1 MDLAGSE
8 RVSLTKAAGERLKE
22 GANIN
27 KSLSVLGNVIRQ
39 LSEGKEFISY
49 RDSKLTRLLS
59 QALGDVYGSV
69 VKPLVDSF
77 MEGFNATIFAYGQ
90 TSSGK
95 THTILGNK
103 TDPGLFQLVSNQLF
117 QHVADQVDKRYL
129 IRCSYIEIYNEK
141 INDLLD
147 KSNQGLTIRE
157 DIKGNVLLDA
167 REAVVDN
174 VDKVMENMMQGNKI
188 RRVAATRM
196 NERSSRS
203 HTIFRIILESKDANQ
218 KDGPVHIS
226 YLNLMDLAGSERVSL
241 TKAAGERLKEGANI
255 NKSLSVLGNVIR
267 QLSEGKEFISYRD
280 SKLTRL
286 LSQALGDVYGSV
298 VKPLVD
304 SFMEGFNATI
314 FAYGQTSSGKT
325 HTILGNK
332 TDPGLFQLVSNQLF
346 QHVADQVDKRYLI
359 RCSYI
364 EIYNEKINDLLD
376 KSNQGLTIREDIKGN
391 VLLDAREAVVDN
403 VDKVMENMMQG
414 NKIRRVAATRM
425 NERSSRSHTIFRI
438 ILESKDANQKDGP
451 VHISY
456 LNLMDLAGSERVSL
470 TKAAGERLKEGAN
483 INKSLSVLGNVI
495 RQLSEGKEFISYR
508 DSKLTRLL
516 SQALGDVY
524 GSVVKPLVDSFMEG
538 FNATIFA
545 YGQTSSGKTHTIL
558 GNKTDPGLFQLVSN
572 QLFQHVADQVDKR
585 YLIRCSYI
593 EIYNEKI
600 NDLLDKSNQGLT
612 IREDIKGNVLLDAR
626 EAVVDN
632 VDKVMENMMQGNKI
646 RRVAATRMNERSSRS
661 HTIFRIIL
669 ESKDAN
675 QKDGPVHISYLNL
688 MDLAGSERVSLTK
701 AAGERLKE
709 GANINKSLSVL
720 GNVIRQLSEG
730 KEFISYRDSKLTR
743 LLSQALGD
751 VYGSVVK
758 PLVDSFMEGFN
769 ATIFAYGQTSSGKTH
784 TILGNKTDPGLFQ
797 LVSNQLFQ
805 HVADQVDKRYLIG
818 CSYIE
823 IYNEKINDLLDKSNQ
838 GLTIREDI
846 KGNVLLDAREAVVD
860 NVDQVMENMM
870 QGNKIRRVAATRINE
885 RSSRSHTIFR
895 IILESKDANQKDGP
909 VHISYLNLMDL
920 AGSERVSLTK
930 AAGERLKEG
939 ANINKSLS
947 VLGNVIR
954 QLSEGKEFI
963 SYRDS
968 KLTRLLSQ
976 ALGDVY
982 GSVVKPLV
990 DSFMEGFN
998 ATIFAYGQTSS
1009 GKTHTIL
1016 GNKTDP
1022 GLFQL
1027 VSNQLFQHV
1036 ADQVDKRYL
1045 IRCSYI
1051 EIYNE
1056 KINDLLDKSNQGLT
1070 IREDIKGNVLLDA
1083 REAVVD
1089 NVDKVMENMMQGNK
1103 IRRVAA
1109 TRMNE
1114 RSSRSHTIFRIILE
1128 SKDANQK
1135 DGPVHISYL
1144 NLMDLAGSER
1154 VSLTKAAGERLK
1166 EGANINKSL
1175 SVLGNVIRQLSEGKE
1190 FISYRDSKLTRLL
1203 SQALGDVY
1211 GSVVKPLVDSF
1222 MEGFNATIF
1231 AYGQTSSGKT
1241 HTILGNKTDPGLF
1254 QLVSNQL
1261 FQHVADQVDKR
1272 YLIRCSYIEIYNE
1285 KINDLLDKSNQGLTI
1300 REDIKGNVLLDARE
1314 AVVDNVDKVM
1324 ENMMQGNKIRRVAA
1338 TRMNERSSRSHTIF
1352 RIILESKDANQK
1364 DGPVHISYLNL
1375 MDLAGSERVSLT
1387 KAAGERLKEGANINK
1402 SCQY

>member
-1 MDLAGSE
+1 MIHREVADGL
-8 RVSLTKAAGERLKE
+8 ERLW
-22 GANIN
+22 
-27 KSLSVLGNVIRQ
+27 NVRVNCIWEADESSRHGEVYIFDHVFKQ
-39 LSEGKEFISY
+39 ECTNS
-49 RDSKLTRLLS
+49 
-59 QALGDVYGSV
+59 DVYGSV

-147 KSNQGLTIRE
+147 KSNQE

-286 LSQALGDVYGSV
+286 LSQALGERLWNVRVNCIWEADESSRHGEVYIFDHVFNQECTNSDVYGSV

-376 KSNQGLTIREDIKGN
+376 KSNQGLTMRRYQRKC
-391 VLLDAREAVVDN
+391 AAMEAVVDN

-516 SQALGDVY
+516 SQALGGNAKSLIIGNIRPMIHREVADGLERLWNVRVNCIWEADESSRHGEVYIFDHVFNQECTNSDVY

-612 IREDIKGNVLLDAR
+612 
-626 EAVVDN
+626 
-632 VDKVMENMMQGNKI
+632 M
-646 RRVAATRMNERSSRS
+646 RRYQRKCAA
-661 HTIFRIIL
+661 
-669 ESKDAN
+669 
-675 QKDGPVHISYLNL
+675 
-688 MDLAGSERVSLTK
+688 
-701 AAGERLKE
+701 
-709 GANINKSLSVL
+709 
-720 GNVIRQLSEG
+720 
-730 KEFISYRDSKLTR
+730 
-743 LLSQALGD
+743 
-751 VYGSVVK
+751 
-758 PLVDSFMEGFN
+758 
-769 ATIFAYGQTSSGKTH
+769 
-784 TILGNKTDPGLFQ
+784 
-797 LVSNQLFQ
+797 
-805 HVADQVDKRYLIG
+805 
-818 CSYIE
+818 
-823 IYNEKINDLLDKSNQ
+823 
-838 GLTIREDI
+838 
-846 KGNVLLDAREAVVD
+846 
-860 NVDQVMENMM
+860 
-870 QGNKIRRVAATRINE
+870 
-885 RSSRSHTIFR
+885 
-895 IILESKDANQKDGP
+895 
-909 VHISYLNLMDL
+909 
-920 AGSERVSLTK
+920 
-930 AAGERLKEG
+930 
-939 ANINKSLS
+939 
-947 VLGNVIR
+947 
-954 QLSEGKEFI
+954 
-963 SYRDS
+963 
-968 KLTRLLSQ
+968 
-976 ALGDVY
+976 
-982 GSVVKPLV
+982 
-990 DSFMEGFN
+990 
-998 ATIFAYGQTSS
+998 
-1009 GKTHTIL
+1009 
-1016 GNKTDP
+1016 
-1022 GLFQL
+1022 
-1027 VSNQLFQHV
+1027 
-1036 ADQVDKRYL
+1036 
-1045 IRCSYI
+1045 
-1051 EIYNE
+1051 
-1056 KINDLLDKSNQGLT
+1056 
-1070 IREDIKGNVLLDA
+1070 
-1083 REAVVD
+1083 
-1089 NVDKVMENMMQGNK
+1089 
-1103 IRRVAA
+1103 
-1109 TRMNE
+1109 
-1114 RSSRSHTIFRIILE
+1114 
-1128 SKDANQK
+1128 
-1135 DGPVHISYL
+1135 
-1144 NLMDLAGSER
+1144 
-1154 VSLTKAAGERLK
+1154 
-1166 EGANINKSL
+1166 
-1175 SVLGNVIRQLSEGKE
+1175 
-1190 FISYRDSKLTRLL
+1190 
-1203 SQALGDVY
+1203 
-1211 GSVVKPLVDSF
+1211 
-1222 MEGFNATIF
+1222 
-1231 AYGQTSSGKT
+1231 
-1241 HTILGNKTDPGLF
+1241 
-1254 QLVSNQL
+1254 
-1261 FQHVADQVDKR
+1261 
-1272 YLIRCSYIEIYNE
+1272 
-1285 KINDLLDKSNQGLTI
+1285 
-1300 REDIKGNVLLDARE
+1300 
-1314 AVVDNVDKVM
+1314 
-1324 ENMMQGNKIRRVAA
+1324 
-1338 TRMNERSSRSHTIF
+1338 
-1352 RIILESKDANQK
+1352 
-1364 DGPVHISYLNL
+1364 
-1375 MDLAGSERVSLT
+1375 
-1387 KAAGERLKEGANINK
+1387 
-1402 SCQY
+1402 

>member
-1 MDLAGSE
+1 MIHREVADGL
-8 RVSLTKAAGERLKE
+8 ERLW
-22 GANIN
+22 
-27 KSLSVLGNVIRQ
+27 NVRVNCIWEADESSRHGEVYIFDHVFKQ
-39 LSEGKEFISY
+39 ECTNS
-49 RDSKLTRLLS
+49 
-59 QALGDVYGSV
+59 DVYGSV

-516 SQALGDVY
+516 SQALGGNAKSLIIGNVTLAAEEETR
-524 GSVVKPLVDSFMEG
+524 STPEFAQSTKTVK
-538 FNATIFA
+538 
-545 YGQTSSGKTHTIL
+545 
-558 GNKTDPGLFQLVSN
+558 NKTKVNILSATEETLQGYQNLT
-572 QLFQHVADQVDKR
+572 R
-585 YLIRCSYI
+585 
-593 EIYNEKI
+593 
-600 NDLLDKSNQGLT
+600 DLETRLKKQAIKLKEMDKSKQ
-612 IREDIKGNVLLDAR
+612 EYLL
-626 EAVVDN
+626 E
-632 VDKVMENMMQGNKI
+632 I
-646 RRVAATRMNERSSRS
+646 
-661 HTIFRIIL
+661 
-669 ESKDAN
+669 
-675 QKDGPVHISYLNL
+675 
-688 MDLAGSERVSLTK
+688 
-701 AAGERLKE
+701 ERLKTE
-709 GANINKSLSVL
+709 VSIVGRFQMGASASTPKKTLRRHTFGHY
-720 GNVIRQLSEG
+720 GNVSPKKASLG
-730 KEFISYRDSKLTR
+730 YMPLKNYPPKE
-743 LLSQALGD
+743 
-751 VYGSVVK
+751 
-758 PLVDSFMEGFN
+758 E
-769 ATIFAYGQTSSGKTH
+769 SSGREMRPIQEETYEEALAEAESV
-784 TILGNKTDPGLFQ
+784 IAED
-797 LVSNQLFQ
+797 V
-805 HVADQVDKRYLIG
+805 QVYL
-818 CSYIE
+818 
-823 IYNEKINDLLDKSNQ
+823 K
-838 GLTIREDI
+838 
-846 KGNVLLDAREAVVD
+846 D
-860 NVDQVMENMM
+860 NSKNWKNLSMSLEN
-870 QGNKIRRVAATRINE
+870 
-885 RSSRSHTIFR
+885 S
-895 IILESKDANQKDGP
+895 
-909 VHISYLNLMDL
+909 LN
-920 AGSERVSLTK
+920 
-930 AAGERLKEG
+930 
-939 ANINKSLS
+939 
-947 VLGNVIR
+947 
-954 QLSEGKEFI
+954 
-963 SYRDS
+963 
-968 KLTRLLSQ
+968 
-976 ALGDVY
+976 
-982 GSVVKPLV
+982 
-990 DSFMEGFN
+990 
-998 ATIFAYGQTSS
+998 
-1009 GKTHTIL
+1009 
-1016 GNKTDP
+1016 
-1022 GLFQL
+1022 
-1027 VSNQLFQHV
+1027 
-1036 ADQVDKRYL
+1036 
-1045 IRCSYI
+1045 
-1051 EIYNE
+1051 
-1056 KINDLLDKSNQGLT
+1056 
-1070 IREDIKGNVLLDA
+1070 
-1083 REAVVD
+1083 
-1089 NVDKVMENMMQGNK
+1089 
-1103 IRRVAA
+1103 
-1109 TRMNE
+1109 
-1114 RSSRSHTIFRIILE
+1114 
-1128 SKDANQK
+1128 
-1135 DGPVHISYL
+1135 
-1144 NLMDLAGSER
+1144 
-1154 VSLTKAAGERLK
+1154 
-1166 EGANINKSL
+1166 
-1175 SVLGNVIRQLSEGKE
+1175 
-1190 FISYRDSKLTRLL
+1190 
-1203 SQALGDVY
+1203 
-1211 GSVVKPLVDSF
+1211 
-1222 MEGFNATIF
+1222 
-1231 AYGQTSSGKT
+1231 
-1241 HTILGNKTDPGLF
+1241 
-1254 QLVSNQL
+1254 
-1261 FQHVADQVDKR
+1261 
-1272 YLIRCSYIEIYNE
+1272 
-1285 KINDLLDKSNQGLTI
+1285 
-1300 REDIKGNVLLDARE
+1300 
-1314 AVVDNVDKVM
+1314 
-1324 ENMMQGNKIRRVAA
+1324 
-1338 TRMNERSSRSHTIF
+1338 
-1352 RIILESKDANQK
+1352 
-1364 DGPVHISYLNL
+1364 
-1375 MDLAGSERVSLT
+1375 
-1387 KAAGERLKEGANINK
+1387 
-1402 SCQY
+1402 

>member
-1 MDLAGSE
+1 MIHREVADGLERLWNHVADQVDKRYLIRFSYIEIYNEKINDLLDKSNQGLTIREDIKGNVLLDAREAVVDNVDQVMENMMQSNKIRRVAATRMNERSSRSHTIFRIILESKDANQKDGPVHISYLNLMDLAGSERVSLTKAAGERLKEGANINKSLSVLGNVIRLSEGKEFISYRDSKLTRLLSQALGGNVLLDAREAVLDNVDKVMENMMQGNKIRRVAATRMNERSSRSHTIFRIILESKDANQKDGPVHISYLNLMDLAGSE

-59 QALGDVYGSV
+59 QALGGNVLLDAREAV
-69 VKPLVDSF
+69 VDNVDKV
-77 MEGFNATIFAYGQ
+77 MENMMQGNKIRRVAATRMNERSSRSHTIFRIILESKDANQKDGPVHISYLNLMDLAGSERVSLTKAAGERLKEGANINKSLSVLGNVIRQ
-90 TSSGK
+90 LSEGKEFISYRDSKLTRLLSQALGGNVLLDAREAVVDNVDKVMENMMQGNKIRRVAATRMNERSSRS
-95 THTILGNK
+95 HTIFRIILESKDANQKDGPVHISYLNLMDLAGSERVSPTKAAGERLKEGANINKSLSVLGNVIR
-103 TDPGLFQLVSNQLF
+103 QLSEGKEFISYRDSKLTRLLSQALGGNVLLDAREAVVDNVDKVMENMMQGNKIRRVAATRMNERSSRSHTIFRIILESKDANQKDGPVHISYLNLMDLAGSERVSLTKA
-117 QHVADQVDKRYL
+117 ADQVDKRYL

-516 SQALGDVY
+516 SQALG
-524 GSVVKPLVDSFMEG
+524 G
-538 FNATIFA
+538 NAK
-545 YGQTSSGKTHTIL
+545 S
-558 GNKTDPGLFQLVSN
+558 
-572 QLFQHVADQVDKR
+572 
-585 YLIRCSYI
+585 LII
-593 EIYNEKI
+593 
-600 NDLLDKSNQGLT
+600 
-612 IREDIKGNVLLDAR
+612 GNVTLAAEEETR
-626 EAVVDN
+626 STPEFAQSTKTV
-632 VDKVMENMMQGNKI
+632 KNK
-646 RRVAATRMNERSSRS
+646 R
-661 HTIFRIIL
+661 
-669 ESKDAN
+669 K
-675 QKDGPVHISYLNL
+675 
-688 MDLAGSERVSLTK
+688 
-701 AAGERLKE
+701 
-709 GANINKSLSVL
+709 
-720 GNVIRQLSEG
+720 
-730 KEFISYRDSKLTR
+730 
-743 LLSQALGD
+743 
-751 VYGSVVK
+751 
-758 PLVDSFMEGFN
+758 
-769 ATIFAYGQTSSGKTH
+769 
-784 TILGNKTDPGLFQ
+784 
-797 LVSNQLFQ
+797 
-805 HVADQVDKRYLIG
+805 
-818 CSYIE
+818 
-823 IYNEKINDLLDKSNQ
+823 
-838 GLTIREDI
+838 
-846 KGNVLLDAREAVVD
+846 
-860 NVDQVMENMM
+860 
-870 QGNKIRRVAATRINE
+870 
-885 RSSRSHTIFR
+885 
-895 IILESKDANQKDGP
+895 
-909 VHISYLNLMDL
+909 
-920 AGSERVSLTK
+920 
-930 AAGERLKEG
+930 
-939 ANINKSLS
+939 
-947 VLGNVIR
+947 
-954 QLSEGKEFI
+954 
-963 SYRDS
+963 
-968 KLTRLLSQ
+968 
-976 ALGDVY
+976 
-982 GSVVKPLV
+982 
-990 DSFMEGFN
+990 
-998 ATIFAYGQTSS
+998 
-1009 GKTHTIL
+1009 
-1016 GNKTDP
+1016 
-1022 GLFQL
+1022 
-1027 VSNQLFQHV
+1027 
-1036 ADQVDKRYL
+1036 
-1045 IRCSYI
+1045 
-1051 EIYNE
+1051 
-1056 KINDLLDKSNQGLT
+1056 
-1070 IREDIKGNVLLDA
+1070 
-1083 REAVVD
+1083 
-1089 NVDKVMENMMQGNK
+1089 
-1103 IRRVAA
+1103 
-1109 TRMNE
+1109 
-1114 RSSRSHTIFRIILE
+1114 
-1128 SKDANQK
+1128 
-1135 DGPVHISYL
+1135 
-1144 NLMDLAGSER
+1144 
-1154 VSLTKAAGERLK
+1154 
-1166 EGANINKSL
+1166 
-1175 SVLGNVIRQLSEGKE
+1175 
-1190 FISYRDSKLTRLL
+1190 
-1203 SQALGDVY
+1203 
-1211 GSVVKPLVDSF
+1211 
-1222 MEGFNATIF
+1222 
-1231 AYGQTSSGKT
+1231 
-1241 HTILGNKTDPGLF
+1241 
-1254 QLVSNQL
+1254 
-1261 FQHVADQVDKR
+1261 
-1272 YLIRCSYIEIYNE
+1272 
-1285 KINDLLDKSNQGLTI
+1285 
-1300 REDIKGNVLLDARE
+1300 
-1314 AVVDNVDKVM
+1314 
-1324 ENMMQGNKIRRVAA
+1324 
-1338 TRMNERSSRSHTIF
+1338 
-1352 RIILESKDANQK
+1352 
-1364 DGPVHISYLNL
+1364 
-1375 MDLAGSERVSLT
+1375 
-1387 KAAGERLKEGANINK
+1387 
-1402 SCQY
+1402 

>member
-1 MDLAGSE
+1 MIHREVADGL
-8 RVSLTKAAGERLKE
+8 ERLW
-22 GANIN
+22 
-27 KSLSVLGNVIRQ
+27 NVRVNCIWEADESSRHGEVYIFDHVFKQ
-39 LSEGKEFISY
+39 ECTNS
-49 RDSKLTRLLS
+49 
-59 QALGDVYGSV
+59 DVYGSV

-516 SQALGDVY
+516 SQALG
-524 GSVVKPLVDSFMEG
+524 G
-538 FNATIFA
+538 NAK
-545 YGQTSSGKTHTIL
+545 S
-558 GNKTDPGLFQLVSN
+558 
-572 QLFQHVADQVDKR
+572 
-585 YLIRCSYI
+585 LII
-593 EIYNEKI
+593 
-600 NDLLDKSNQGLT
+600 
-612 IREDIKGNVLLDAR
+612 GNVTLAAEEETR
-626 EAVVDN
+626 STPEFAQSTKTV
-632 VDKVMENMMQGNKI
+632 KI
-646 RRVAATRMNERSSRS
+646 
-661 HTIFRIIL
+661 
-669 ESKDAN
+669 
-675 QKDGPVHISYLNL
+675 
-688 MDLAGSERVSLTK
+688 
-701 AAGERLKE
+701 
-709 GANINKSLSVL
+709 
-720 GNVIRQLSEG
+720 
-730 KEFISYRDSKLTR
+730 
-743 LLSQALGD
+743 
-751 VYGSVVK
+751 
-758 PLVDSFMEGFN
+758 
-769 ATIFAYGQTSSGKTH
+769 
-784 TILGNKTDPGLFQ
+784 
-797 LVSNQLFQ
+797 
-805 HVADQVDKRYLIG
+805 KR
-818 CSYIE
+818 
-823 IYNEKINDLLDKSNQ
+823 K
-838 GLTIREDI
+838 
-846 KGNVLLDAREAVVD
+846 
-860 NVDQVMENMM
+860 
-870 QGNKIRRVAATRINE
+870 
-885 RSSRSHTIFR
+885 
-895 IILESKDANQKDGP
+895 
-909 VHISYLNLMDL
+909 
-920 AGSERVSLTK
+920 
-930 AAGERLKEG
+930 
-939 ANINKSLS
+939 
-947 VLGNVIR
+947 
-954 QLSEGKEFI
+954 
-963 SYRDS
+963 
-968 KLTRLLSQ
+968 
-976 ALGDVY
+976 
-982 GSVVKPLV
+982 
-990 DSFMEGFN
+990 
-998 ATIFAYGQTSS
+998 
-1009 GKTHTIL
+1009 
-1016 GNKTDP
+1016 
-1022 GLFQL
+1022 
-1027 VSNQLFQHV
+1027 
-1036 ADQVDKRYL
+1036 
-1045 IRCSYI
+1045 
-1051 EIYNE
+1051 
-1056 KINDLLDKSNQGLT
+1056 
-1070 IREDIKGNVLLDA
+1070 
-1083 REAVVD
+1083 
-1089 NVDKVMENMMQGNK
+1089 
-1103 IRRVAA
+1103 
-1109 TRMNE
+1109 
-1114 RSSRSHTIFRIILE
+1114 
-1128 SKDANQK
+1128 
-1135 DGPVHISYL
+1135 
-1144 NLMDLAGSER
+1144 
-1154 VSLTKAAGERLK
+1154 
-1166 EGANINKSL
+1166 
-1175 SVLGNVIRQLSEGKE
+1175 
-1190 FISYRDSKLTRLL
+1190 
-1203 SQALGDVY
+1203 
-1211 GSVVKPLVDSF
+1211 
-1222 MEGFNATIF
+1222 
-1231 AYGQTSSGKT
+1231 
-1241 HTILGNKTDPGLF
+1241 
-1254 QLVSNQL
+1254 
-1261 FQHVADQVDKR
+1261 
-1272 YLIRCSYIEIYNE
+1272 
-1285 KINDLLDKSNQGLTI
+1285 
-1300 REDIKGNVLLDARE
+1300 
-1314 AVVDNVDKVM
+1314 
-1324 ENMMQGNKIRRVAA
+1324 
-1338 TRMNERSSRSHTIF
+1338 
-1352 RIILESKDANQK
+1352 
-1364 DGPVHISYLNL
+1364 
-1375 MDLAGSERVSLT
+1375 
-1387 KAAGERLKEGANINK
+1387 
-1402 SCQY
+1402 

>member
-1 MDLAGSE
+1 MENMMQGNKIRRVAATRMNERSSRSHTIFRIILESKDANQKDGPVHISYLNLMDLAGSE

-147 KSNQGLTIRE
+147 KSNQGLTMRRYQR
-157 DIKGNVLLDA
+157 KCA
-167 REAVVDN
+167 AMEAVVDN

-516 SQALGDVY
+516 SQALDDVY

-675 QKDGPVHISYLNL
+675 QK
-688 MDLAGSERVSLTK
+688 MDL
-701 AAGERLKE
+701 
-709 GANINKSLSVL
+709 
-720 GNVIRQLSEG
+720 
-730 KEFISYRDSKLTR
+730 
-743 LLSQALGD
+743 
-751 VYGSVVK
+751 
-758 PLVDSFMEGFN
+758 
-769 ATIFAYGQTSSGKTH
+769 
-784 TILGNKTDPGLFQ
+784 
-797 LVSNQLFQ
+797 
-805 HVADQVDKRYLIG
+805 
-818 CSYIE
+818 YI
-823 IYNEKINDLLDKSNQ
+823 
-838 GLTIREDI
+838 
-846 KGNVLLDAREAVVD
+846 
-860 NVDQVMENMM
+860 
-870 QGNKIRRVAATRINE
+870 
-885 RSSRSHTIFR
+885 
-895 IILESKDANQKDGP
+895 
-909 VHISYLNLMDL
+909 
-920 AGSERVSLTK
+920 
-930 AAGERLKEG
+930 
-939 ANINKSLS
+939 
-947 VLGNVIR
+947 
-954 QLSEGKEFI
+954 
-963 SYRDS
+963 
-968 KLTRLLSQ
+968 
-976 ALGDVY
+976 
-982 GSVVKPLV
+982 
-990 DSFMEGFN
+990 
-998 ATIFAYGQTSS
+998 
-1009 GKTHTIL
+1009 
-1016 GNKTDP
+1016 
-1022 GLFQL
+1022 
-1027 VSNQLFQHV
+1027 
-1036 ADQVDKRYL
+1036 
-1045 IRCSYI
+1045 
-1051 EIYNE
+1051 
-1056 KINDLLDKSNQGLT
+1056 
-1070 IREDIKGNVLLDA
+1070 
-1083 REAVVD
+1083 
-1089 NVDKVMENMMQGNK
+1089 
-1103 IRRVAA
+1103 
-1109 TRMNE
+1109 
-1114 RSSRSHTIFRIILE
+1114 
-1128 SKDANQK
+1128 
-1135 DGPVHISYL
+1135 
-1144 NLMDLAGSER
+1144 
-1154 VSLTKAAGERLK
+1154 
-1166 EGANINKSL
+1166 
-1175 SVLGNVIRQLSEGKE
+1175 
-1190 FISYRDSKLTRLL
+1190 
-1203 SQALGDVY
+1203 
-1211 GSVVKPLVDSF
+1211 
-1222 MEGFNATIF
+1222 
-1231 AYGQTSSGKT
+1231 
-1241 HTILGNKTDPGLF
+1241 
-1254 QLVSNQL
+1254 
-1261 FQHVADQVDKR
+1261 
-1272 YLIRCSYIEIYNE
+1272 
-1285 KINDLLDKSNQGLTI
+1285 
-1300 REDIKGNVLLDARE
+1300 
-1314 AVVDNVDKVM
+1314 
-1324 ENMMQGNKIRRVAA
+1324 
-1338 TRMNERSSRSHTIF
+1338 
-1352 RIILESKDANQK
+1352 
-1364 DGPVHISYLNL
+1364 
-1375 MDLAGSERVSLT
+1375 
-1387 KAAGERLKEGANINK
+1387 
-1402 SCQY
+1402 

>member
-1 MDLAGSE
+1 MIHREVADGL
-8 RVSLTKAAGERLKE
+8 ERLW
-22 GANIN
+22 
-27 KSLSVLGNVIRQ
+27 NVRVNCIWEADESSRHGEVYIFDHVFKQ
-39 LSEGKEFISY
+39 ECTNS
-49 RDSKLTRLLS
+49 
-59 QALGDVYGSV
+59 DVYGSV

-286 LSQALGDVYGSV
+286 LSQALGD
-298 VKPLVD
+298 
-304 SFMEGFNATI
+304 
-314 FAYGQTSSGKT
+314 
-325 HTILGNK
+325 
-332 TDPGLFQLVSNQLF
+332 PGLFQLVSNQLF

-359 RCSYI
+359 RFSYI

-376 KSNQGLTIREDIKGN
+376 KSNQGLTIREDIKRN

-403 VDKVMENMMQG
+403 VDQVMENMMQG

-470 TKAAGERLKEGAN
+470 TKAAGERLEEGANINKSLSVLGNVIRNVQIQMYMEGFNATIFAYGQTSSGKTHTILGNKTDPGLFQLVSNQLFQHVADQVDKRYLIRFSYIEIYNEKINDLLDKSNQGLTIREDIKGNVLLDAREAVVDNVDQVMENMMQGNKIRRVAATRMNERSSRSHTIFRIILESKDANQKDGPVHISYLNLMDLAGSERVSLTKAAGEHLKEGANINKSLSVLGNVIRQLSEGKEFISYRDSKLTRLLSQALGGNVLLDAREAVVDNVDKVMENMMQGNKIRRVAATRMNERSSRSHTIFRIILESKDANQKDGPVHIGYLNSMDLAGSERVSLTKAAGEHLKEGANINKSLSVLGNVIRNVQIQMYMEGFNATIFAYGQTSSGKTHTILGNKTDPGLFQLVSNQLFQHVADQVDKRYLIRFSYIEIYNEKINDLLDKSNQGLTIREDIKGNVLLDAREAVVDNVDQVMENMMQGNKIRRVAATRMNERSSRSHTIFRIILESKDANQKDGPVHISYLNLMDLAGSERVSLTKAAGEHLKEGAN

-585 YLIRCSYI
+585 YLIRFSYI

-612 IREDIKGNVLLDAR
+612 IREDIKGNVL
-626 EAVVDN
+626 
-632 VDKVMENMMQGNKI
+632 
-646 RRVAATRMNERSSRS
+646 
-661 HTIFRIIL
+661 F
-669 ESKDAN
+669 
-675 QKDGPVHISYLNL
+675 
-688 MDLAGSERVSLTK
+688 
-701 AAGERLKE
+701 
-709 GANINKSLSVL
+709 
-720 GNVIRQLSEG
+720 
-730 KEFISYRDSKLTR
+730 
-743 LLSQALGD
+743 
-751 VYGSVVK
+751 
-758 PLVDSFMEGFN
+758 
-769 ATIFAYGQTSSGKTH
+769 
-784 TILGNKTDPGLFQ
+784 
-797 LVSNQLFQ
+797 
-805 HVADQVDKRYLIG
+805 
-818 CSYIE
+818 
-823 IYNEKINDLLDKSNQ
+823 
-838 GLTIREDI
+838 
-846 KGNVLLDAREAVVD
+846 DAREAVVD

-870 QGNKIRRVAATRINE
+870 
-885 RSSRSHTIFR
+885 
-895 IILESKDANQKDGP
+895 
-909 VHISYLNLMDL
+909 
-920 AGSERVSLTK
+920 
-930 AAGERLKEG
+930 
-939 ANINKSLS
+939 
-947 VLGNVIR
+947 
-954 QLSEGKEFI
+954 
-963 SYRDS
+963 
-968 KLTRLLSQ
+968 
-976 ALGDVY
+976 
-982 GSVVKPLV
+982 
-990 DSFMEGFN
+990 
-998 ATIFAYGQTSS
+998 
-1009 GKTHTIL
+1009 
-1016 GNKTDP
+1016 
-1022 GLFQL
+1022 
-1027 VSNQLFQHV
+1027 
-1036 ADQVDKRYL
+1036 
-1045 IRCSYI
+1045 
-1051 EIYNE
+1051 
-1056 KINDLLDKSNQGLT
+1056 
-1070 IREDIKGNVLLDA
+1070 
-1083 REAVVD
+1083 
-1089 NVDKVMENMMQGNK
+1089 
-1103 IRRVAA
+1103 
-1109 TRMNE
+1109 
-1114 RSSRSHTIFRIILE
+1114 
-1128 SKDANQK
+1128 
-1135 DGPVHISYL
+1135 
-1144 NLMDLAGSER
+1144 
-1154 VSLTKAAGERLK
+1154 
-1166 EGANINKSL
+1166 
-1175 SVLGNVIRQLSEGKE
+1175 
-1190 FISYRDSKLTRLL
+1190 
-1203 SQALGDVY
+1203 
-1211 GSVVKPLVDSF
+1211 
-1222 MEGFNATIF
+1222 
-1231 AYGQTSSGKT
+1231 
-1241 HTILGNKTDPGLF
+1241 
-1254 QLVSNQL
+1254 
-1261 FQHVADQVDKR
+1261 
-1272 YLIRCSYIEIYNE
+1272 
-1285 KINDLLDKSNQGLTI
+1285 
-1300 REDIKGNVLLDARE
+1300 
-1314 AVVDNVDKVM
+1314 
-1324 ENMMQGNKIRRVAA
+1324 
-1338 TRMNERSSRSHTIF
+1338 
-1352 RIILESKDANQK
+1352 
-1364 DGPVHISYLNL
+1364 
-1375 MDLAGSERVSLT
+1375 
-1387 KAAGERLKEGANINK
+1387 
-1402 SCQY
+1402 

>member
-1 MDLAGSE
+1 MIHREVADGL
-8 RVSLTKAAGERLKE
+8 ERLW
-22 GANIN
+22 
-27 KSLSVLGNVIRQ
+27 NVRVNCIWEADESSRHGEVYIFDHVFKQ
-39 LSEGKEFISY
+39 ECTNS
-49 RDSKLTRLLS
+49 
-59 QALGDVYGSV
+59 DVYGSV

-147 KSNQGLTIRE
+147 KSNQE

-286 LSQALGDVYGSV
+286 LSQALGGNAKSLIIGNECTNSDVYGSV

-376 KSNQGLTIREDIKGN
+376 KSNQGLTMRRYQRKC
-391 VLLDAREAVVDN
+391 AAMEAVVDN

-516 SQALGDVY
+516 SQALGGNAKSLIIGNECTNSDVY

-612 IREDIKGNVLLDAR
+612 
-626 EAVVDN
+626 
-632 VDKVMENMMQGNKI
+632 M
-646 RRVAATRMNERSSRS
+646 RRYQRKCAA
-661 HTIFRIIL
+661 
-669 ESKDAN
+669 
-675 QKDGPVHISYLNL
+675 
-688 MDLAGSERVSLTK
+688 
-701 AAGERLKE
+701 
-709 GANINKSLSVL
+709 
-720 GNVIRQLSEG
+720 
-730 KEFISYRDSKLTR
+730 
-743 LLSQALGD
+743 
-751 VYGSVVK
+751 
-758 PLVDSFMEGFN
+758 
-769 ATIFAYGQTSSGKTH
+769 
-784 TILGNKTDPGLFQ
+784 
-797 LVSNQLFQ
+797 
-805 HVADQVDKRYLIG
+805 
-818 CSYIE
+818 
-823 IYNEKINDLLDKSNQ
+823 
-838 GLTIREDI
+838 
-846 KGNVLLDAREAVVD
+846 
-860 NVDQVMENMM
+860 
-870 QGNKIRRVAATRINE
+870 
-885 RSSRSHTIFR
+885 
-895 IILESKDANQKDGP
+895 
-909 VHISYLNLMDL
+909 
-920 AGSERVSLTK
+920 
-930 AAGERLKEG
+930 
-939 ANINKSLS
+939 
-947 VLGNVIR
+947 
-954 QLSEGKEFI
+954 
-963 SYRDS
+963 
-968 KLTRLLSQ
+968 
-976 ALGDVY
+976 
-982 GSVVKPLV
+982 
-990 DSFMEGFN
+990 
-998 ATIFAYGQTSS
+998 
-1009 GKTHTIL
+1009 
-1016 GNKTDP
+1016 
-1022 GLFQL
+1022 
-1027 VSNQLFQHV
+1027 
-1036 ADQVDKRYL
+1036 
-1045 IRCSYI
+1045 
-1051 EIYNE
+1051 
-1056 KINDLLDKSNQGLT
+1056 
-1070 IREDIKGNVLLDA
+1070 
-1083 REAVVD
+1083 
-1089 NVDKVMENMMQGNK
+1089 
-1103 IRRVAA
+1103 
-1109 TRMNE
+1109 
-1114 RSSRSHTIFRIILE
+1114 
-1128 SKDANQK
+1128 
-1135 DGPVHISYL
+1135 
-1144 NLMDLAGSER
+1144 
-1154 VSLTKAAGERLK
+1154 
-1166 EGANINKSL
+1166 
-1175 SVLGNVIRQLSEGKE
+1175 
-1190 FISYRDSKLTRLL
+1190 
-1203 SQALGDVY
+1203 
-1211 GSVVKPLVDSF
+1211 
-1222 MEGFNATIF
+1222 
-1231 AYGQTSSGKT
+1231 
-1241 HTILGNKTDPGLF
+1241 
-1254 QLVSNQL
+1254 
-1261 FQHVADQVDKR
+1261 
-1272 YLIRCSYIEIYNE
+1272 
-1285 KINDLLDKSNQGLTI
+1285 
-1300 REDIKGNVLLDARE
+1300 
-1314 AVVDNVDKVM
+1314 
-1324 ENMMQGNKIRRVAA
+1324 
-1338 TRMNERSSRSHTIF
+1338 
-1352 RIILESKDANQK
+1352 
-1364 DGPVHISYLNL
+1364 
-1375 MDLAGSERVSLT
+1375 
-1387 KAAGERLKEGANINK
+1387 
-1402 SCQY
+1402 